1 MLVLTRRTG
10 QSILVGDDIVVTI
23 LELSRDQVRIGI
35 RAPRSVSVHREE
47 VYEEIL
53 LSNRAAADAGLD
65 LGGASATPSA
75 APATPAA
82 PAALPAQP
90 KPQSASL
97 GQIPRRPG

>member
-47 VYEEIL
+47 VYEEIRNA
-53 LSNRAAADAGLD
+53 NRAAADANADLAATAKPEAAQSLD
-65 LGGASATPSA
+65 A
-75 APATPAA
+75 
-82 PAALPAQP
+82 
-90 KPQSASL
+90 
-97 GQIPRRPG
+97 IPRRPS

>member
-47 VYEEIL
+47 VYEEIRQ
-53 LSNRAAADAGLD
+53 SNRAAADAGVD
-65 LGGASATPSA
+65 LAASALPETQQ
-75 APATPAA
+75 
-82 PAALPAQP
+82 PAQP
-90 KPQSASL
+90 NL
-97 GQIPRRPG
+97 GDLPRRPT

>member
-47 VYEEIL
+47 VYEEIRNA
-53 LSNRAAADAGLD
+53 NRAAADANADLAASTKPEATQSLD
-65 LGGASATPSA
+65 A
-75 APATPAA
+75 
-82 PAALPAQP
+82 
-90 KPQSASL
+90 
-97 GQIPRRPG
+97 IPRRPT

>member
-47 VYEEIL
+47 VYEEIRNA
-53 LSNRAAADAGLD
+53 NRAAADANAGLA
-65 LGGASATPSA
+65 ASMTPEPQPSA
-75 APATPAA
+75 SIND
-82 PAALPAQP
+82 L
-90 KPQSASL
+90 
-97 GQIPRRPG
+97 PRRPG

>member
-47 VYEEIL
+47 VYEEIRNA
-53 LSNRAAADAGLD
+53 NRAAADANAGVA
-65 LGGASATPSA
+65 ASATA
-75 APATPAA
+75 E
-82 PAALPAQP
+82 
-90 KPQSASL
+90 PQTSL
-97 GQIPRRPG
+97 NDLPRRPG

>member
-47 VYEEIL
+47 VYEEIR
-53 LSNRAAADAGLD
+53 LSNRAAADASAD
-65 LGGASATPSA
+65 LAASTAPEPQAKPS
-75 APATPAA
+75 
-82 PAALPAQP
+82 QP
-90 KPQSASL
+90 SL
-97 GQIPRRPG
+97 GDLPRRPG

>member
-10 QSILVGDDIVVTI
+10 QSILVGDDIVITV

-53 LSNRAAADAGLD
+53 LSNRAAAAAAT
-65 LGGASATPSA
+65 ASVPAAVERPSA
-75 APATPAA
+75 FGD
-82 PAALPAQP
+82 LPR
-90 KPQSASL
+90 KPS
-97 GQIPRRPG
+97 

>member
-10 QSILVGDDIVVTI
+10 QSILIGDDIVVTI

-53 LSNRAAADAGLD
+53 LSNRAAAEAGCEITTSP
-65 LGGASATPSA
+65 AEQTPPHAT
-75 APATPAA
+75 
-82 PAALPAQP
+82 
-90 KPQSASL
+90 SL
-97 GQIPRRPG
+97 GQLPRRPT

>member
-10 QSILVGDDIVVTI
+10 QSILVDDDIVVTI

-65 LGGASATPSA
+65 LAPT
-75 APATPAA
+75 PATEA
-82 PAALPAQP
+82 
-90 KPQSASL
+90 KPQHQPRSASL
-97 GQIPRRPG
+97 GQLPRRPG

>member
-47 VYEEIL
+47 VYEEIRNA
-53 LSNRAAADAGLD
+53 NRAAADANADLAATTKPEAAQSLD
-65 LGGASATPSA
+65 A
-75 APATPAA
+75 
-82 PAALPAQP
+82 
-90 KPQSASL
+90 
-97 GQIPRRPG
+97 IPRRPT

>member
-53 LSNRAAADAGLD
+53 LSNRAAADASID
-65 LGGASATPSA
+65 I
-75 APATPAA
+75 AA
-82 PAALPAQP
+82 PAANAEVQQP
-90 KPQSASL
+90 KSL
-97 GQIPRRPG
+97 GQLPRRPG

>member
-1 MLVLTRRTG
+1 MLVLTRRAG

-53 LSNRAAADAGLD
+53 LSNRAAAE
-65 LGGASATPSA
+65 GGTDIVA
-75 APATPAA
+75 PAA
-82 PAALPAQP
+82 PAAVDADRAKQ
-90 KPQSASL
+90 QRASL
-97 GQIPRRPG
+97 GRIPRRPS